1 MVSISIYVLSKD
13 KNHILS
19 GYNLKSTSNNRINIV
34 KNYKNADIIIG
45 FTENLIKKFI
55 SRHHTLRNKKYVIF
69 SNSTKDKI
77 TFKNK
82 DIYFY
87 NTEDVFYTNI
97 FHNFINNKIDLLEE
111 VNDDFNRKILM
122 LGDYQ
127 KNNKK
132 NKGDLESIQ
141 SSIALY
147 GYKINMVSIYGEN
160 WPKGIVKDKKTALQ
174 TMKEHNFCLSFEKKY
189 EKYNISSLFWQSI
202 QNYCLPVYYG
212 SESLYEIFPKNSF
225 IDINDYKSHKELYIF
240 IKSIPEYEFISR
252 INKCIDVV
260 NQYIDSDSYKS
271 RNNTRVEY
279 ITDFLLSVKSGS
291 INNVE
296 KIEDGVVKEESDDE
310 NDDDISVDDVNDKEN
325 DEIKDK
331 IDDNE
336 IIFDK
341 ITEDVKL
348 DDNNDNND
356 NNDNKKNNNDDDSEI
371 IFDTII
377 EPIDRSLKYMNN
389 NIKNHQDN
397 KEKEEEIKE
406 EKEQE
411 NEEDSS
417 NNDVKKEKEEK
428 EIEEDNKIIF
438 DKVTEPVNI
447 QIITKILNDTIQLQE
462 EKEEE
467 IEEDSS
473 NHDVKKEEKNN
484 LIIEKN
490 IFYHTNTTS
499 NTRKVESNTSPTIYK
514 RKNLSFNA
522 LYNQLLIKRKFGSY
536 I

>member
-1 MVSISIYVLSKD
+1 MVSIPIYVLSKD

-19 GYNLKSTSNNRINIV
+19 DDNLNSTTNIRINIV

-45 FTENLIKKFI
+45 FSENLIKKFI
-55 SRHHTLRNKKYVIF
+55 SRHYTLRNKKYVLF
-69 SNSTKDKI
+69 SNSIKDNI
-77 TFKNK
+77 TFKDK
-82 DIYFY
+82 DIYVY
-87 NTEDVFYTNI
+87 NTKNVFYTNI
-97 FHNFINNKIDLLEE
+97 FHNFINNKIELLDE

-127 KNNKK
+127 ETDNKD
-132 NKGDLESIQ
+132 DLESIQ

-147 GYKINMVSIYGEN
+147 GYKINMVSIYGKN

-174 TMKEHNFCLSFEKKY
+174 AMKEHNFCLSFEKKY
-189 EKYNISSLFWQSI
+189 EKYNVSSLFWQSI
-202 QNYCLPVYYG
+202 QNYSLPMYYG
-212 SESLYEIFPKNSF
+212 SDYLYEIFPKNSF
-225 IDINDYKSHKELYIF
+225 IDINDYKSHKELYVF

-260 NQYIDSDSYKS
+260 NQYVDSDSYKS

-291 INNVE
+291 INKQK
-296 KIEDGVVKEESDDE
+296 KIEDVIVKDDGTDE
-310 NDDDISVDDVNDKEN
+310 NGDNISVDDVNDKEN
-325 DEIKDK
+325 DEIKNK
-331 IDDNE
+331 IDDTE

-341 ITEDVKL
+341 ITEDIKL
-348 DDNNDNND
+348 VD
-356 NNDNKKNNNDDDSEI
+356 NNDNKKNNNDDSEI

-377 EPIDRSLKYMNN
+377 EPIDRALKYMNN
-389 NIKNHQDN
+389 NNIENHDAN
-397 KEKEEEIKE
+397 KEKEEEIE
-406 EKEQE
+406 E
-411 NEEDSS
+411 NSS
-417 NNDVKKEKEEK
+417 NHDVKKEKEEE
-428 EIEEDNKIIF
+428 EIEDNKIIF
-438 DKVTEPVNI
+438 DKVIEPVNI
-447 QIITKILNDTIQLQE
+447 QMITNNMNDTIELQE

-499 NTRKVESNTSPTIYK
+499 NTRTVELNTSPIKYQ

-522 LYNQLLIKRKFGSY
+522 LYNQLLIKRKFG
-536 I
+536 